1 MSDDDTP
8 DDSLSSSD
16 SADDDDAQYSERAE
30 SVADRI
36 DRINRNAFQRIV
48 CRRLVERSEYASR

>member
-16 SADDDDAQYSERAE
+16 SSDSDDAQYSERAE

-48 CRRLVERSEYASR
+48 CRRVGERNEYANR